1 MKYLMSLLSEIV
13 FKEYRRRV
21 LGLLLL
27 TPDESYHVREIARLT
42 GTVAGTLHKELT
54 KLAEAGV
61 LLREPQGKQVY
72 YRANT
77 DCLIFEELASILRK
91 TSGVKDILA
100 EQLRP
105 RSDDI
110 KAAFVFGSVASGKAT
125 AESDID
131 ILVIGDL
138 SFSDAVKALYP
149 AQDALGREINPK
161 VYNHNEWQK
170 AIQEQS
176 SFIKDVMEKPKLF
189 LIGSKDDIGKFN
201 R

>member
-1 MKYLMSLLSEIV
+1 MSLLSEIV

-110 KAAFVFGSVASGKAT
+110 KAAFVFGSIASGKAT

-149 AQDALGREINPK
+149 AQDVLGREINPK